1 MLFALEL
8 AELYQLGYFL
18 VFFFFWHHT
27 YENYDNVIQVKTTIK
42 LQVFQLGLIP

>member
-18 VFFFFWHHT
+18 GVFFWHHT